1 MNTYGI
7 AGMEDRQYAAME
19 QEYEQFLAWCENE
32 GFDPDVATIEEFRDW
47 MDNAR
52 LDAQEDAAEAR
63 ANW

>member
-7 AGMEDRQYAAME
+7 AGIEDRQFAAME
-19 QEYEQFLAWCENE
+19 AEHEDYLNWLAENDYSE
-32 GFDPDVATIEEFRDW
+32 DDKSLEDYREW
-47 MDNAR
+47 LDNAL